1 MFQKVRD
8 NRLESIR
15 EDTKQ
20 KSKQSKKSSALRN
33 SGAQLA
39 GLLGA
44 NQDIHS
50 EQSSAST
57 STEGLELRDDNYIE
71 GKKGLTYRDAA
82 MQIMY
87 SLNEVAKKLGMNP
100 LMEPYV
106 ENATKA
112 V

>member
-1 MFQKVRD
+1 MFQKARG
-8 NRLESIR
+8 LESIK
-15 EDTKQ
+15 EDPYGKN
-20 KSKQSKKSSALRN
+20 KQSKKSSALRD

-57 STEGLELRDDNYIE
+57 STEGMELREDQYID

-82 MQIMY
+82 M
-87 SLNEVAKKLGMNP
+87 
-100 LMEPYV
+100 
-106 ENATKA
+106 
-112 V
+112 